1 MVTAATI
8 EATSAAEA
16 VAKVDA
22 IHKAFGSNVDIDLNI
37 LADETIDARDAQ
49 RLGYAFNWLK
59 NNKAQEETKMAG
71 KVGSIEYDVIT
82 DMTQLPQRI
91 ASAASVIENAGLVGA
106 TSYKPIIYFGAQVVH
121 GVKYWFFAEQT
132 LTTNPPQKRIV
143 KMAVIEVQGKFEIV
157 KDSIKVIHN
166 IE

>member
-1 MVTAATI
+1 MVTTATVDAYSV
-8 EATSAAEA
+8 EEA

-37 LADETIDARDAQ
+37 LADETIDERDVEK
-49 RLGYAFNWLK
+49 LGYAFNWLK
-59 NNKAQEETKMAG
+59 NNKAQEETNMADKTG
-71 KVGSIEYDVIT
+71 AIEFNVIT

-91 ASAASVIENAGLVGA
+91 ASASATIENAGLVEA
-106 TSYKPIIYFGAQVVH
+106 SYKPIIYFGAQVVH

-132 LTTNPPQKRIV
+132 LITNPPKKRIV

>member
-1 MVTAATI
+1 MVTTATI
-8 EATSAAEA
+8 EANSVEEA

-37 LADETIDARDAQ
+37 LADETIDERDVEK
-49 RLGYAFNWLK
+49 LGYAFNWLK
-59 NNKAQEETKMAG
+59 NKAQEETNMAG
-71 KVGSIEYDVIT
+71 KTGAIEYDIIT
-82 DMTQLPQRI
+82 DMTKLPQRI
-91 ASAASVIENAGLVGA
+91 ASAASAIENAGLAGA
-106 TSYKPIIYFGAQVVH
+106 SYKPIIYFGAQIVH

-132 LTTNPPQKRIV
+132 LITNPPQKRIV

>member
-1 MVTAATI
+1 MVTTATI
-8 EATSAAEA
+8 EANSVEEA

-37 LADETIDARDAQ
+37 LADETIDERDVEK
-49 RLGYAFNWLK
+49 LGYAFNWLK
-59 NNKAQEETKMAG
+59 NKAQEETNMAG
-71 KVGSIEYDVIT
+71 KTGAIEYDIIT
-82 DMTQLPQRI
+82 DMTKLPQKI
-91 ASAASVIENAGLVGA
+91 ASSASVIENAGLVGA
-106 TSYKPIIYFGAQVVH
+106 SYKPIIYFGAQVVH

-132 LTTNPPQKRIV
+132 LITNPPQKRIV

>member
-1 MVTAATI
+1 MVTTATI
-8 EATSAAEA
+8 EANSVEEAA
-16 VAKVDA
+16 AKVDA

-37 LADETIDARDAQ
+37 LADETIDERDVEK
-49 RLGYAFNWLK
+49 LGYAFNWLK
-59 NNKAQEETKMAG
+59 NKAQEETNMAG
-71 KVGSIEYDVIT
+71 KTGAIEYDVIT

-91 ASAASVIENAGLVGA
+91 ASASATIENAGLAGA
-106 TSYKPIIYFGAQVVH
+106 SYKPIIYFGAQVVH

-132 LTTNPPQKRIV
+132 LITNPPQKRIV

>member
-1 MVTAATI
+1 MVTTATI
-8 EATSAAEA
+8 EANSVEEAA
-16 VAKVDA
+16 AKVDA

-37 LADETIDARDAQ
+37 LADETIDERDVEK
-49 RLGYAFNWLK
+49 LGYAFNWLK
-59 NNKAQEETKMAG
+59 NKSQEETKMTDRFGA
-71 KVGSIEYDVIT
+71 IEYDIIT

-91 ASAASVIENAGLVGA
+91 ASASATIENAGLVGA
-106 TSYKPIIYFGAQVVH
+106 SYKPIIYFGAQITRS
-121 GVKYWFFAEQT
+121 VKYWFFAEQT
-132 LTTNPPQKRIV
+132 LITNPPQKRIV

>member
-1 MVTAATI
+1 MVTTAMI
-8 EATSAAEA
+8 EANSVEEA

-22 IHKAFGSNVDIDLNI
+22 IHKAFGTRVDIDLTI

-49 RLGYAFNWLK
+49 RLGYAFTWLK
-59 NNKAQEETKMAG
+59 NNKAQEETNMAG
-71 KVGSIEYDVIT
+71 KVGAIEYDIIT
-82 DMTQLPQRI
+82 DMTKLPQKI
-91 ASAASVIENAGLVGA
+91 ASAASAIENAGLVGA
-106 TSYKPIIYFGAQVVH
+106 SYKPIIYFGAQVVH

-132 LTTNPPQKRIV
+132 LITNPPQKRIV